1 MAKNNNKESY
11 FWVSYSDLM
20 TSLFFVMLVLFVLVI
35 VLLHNKVLEVEK
47 ERIRAEEAHQ
57 ATQEQVDK
65 INEIQKSVE
74 NINQR
79 YFTYNERY
87 KKHIFKLE
95 VRYPAGDFEIN
106 NITDQSLLNGIVEAG
121 KDIQSLIQK
130 FSREDNIQYLVVL
143 EGQASKDNY
152 HLDDYHNNNV
162 LSYLRALKLK
172 EFWESHGIELDNFEN
187 CEILVS
193 GSGEG
198 GVPRNYINERYNQ
211 RFLIHII
218 PKTGVI
224 GNESNNNG

>member
-1 MAKNNNKESY
+1 MSNNKNKESY

-35 VLLHNKVLEVEK
+35 VLLHNKVVEVENEK
-47 ERIRAEEAHQ
+47 SRAEEAYR
-57 ATQEQVDK
+57 ATQAQVDK

-74 NINQR
+74 NINQA
-79 YFTYNERY
+79 YFSYNERY

-95 VRYPAGDFEIN
+95 VRYRVGDFDIR
-106 NITDQSLLNGIVEAG
+106 NITDQSLLGGIVEAG
-121 KDIQSLIQK
+121 RDIQDIIQK
-130 FSREDNIQYLVVL
+130 FSREDNIQYLVVV

-152 HLDDYHNNNV
+152 HIDDYHNNNV

-172 EFWESHGIELDNFEN
+172 EFWELHGIELDKFEN

-198 GVPRNYINERYNQ
+198 GVPRNYINEKDNQ

-218 PKTGVI
+218 PKTGII
-224 GNESNNNG
+224 GNN